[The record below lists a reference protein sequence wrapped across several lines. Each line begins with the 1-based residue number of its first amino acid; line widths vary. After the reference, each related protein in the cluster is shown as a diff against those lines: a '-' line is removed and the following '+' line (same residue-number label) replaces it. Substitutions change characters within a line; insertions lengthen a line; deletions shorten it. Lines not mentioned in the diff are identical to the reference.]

1 MSSPPDGTT
10 LSRDG
15 TALSAPASS
24 AVAGTPRAR
33 RALRLRW
40 RQQRGWV
47 VWLKRLIGAIGVLW
61 AAATLTFIVQQLMP
75 GSPALTI
82 LSGGATKPTHT
93 QIMAV
98 DQTYGFNKPVI
109 IQYLTFIGHLA
120 QGNLGTSYLQHQAVT
135 TIIAQQTWPTLEL
148 TIVSLVLSWIIAV
161 VFTITTAKR
170 GRPVSAIGSGIE
182 IVAAGLP
189 QYWLGIILLVVFAI
203 ELKWFPVE
211 GGVGLSSLVLPSLT
225 MAIPLAGFIGQVTR
239 DEFAKVLD
247 QPFITSARARGMG
260 DTEVRLRHALRHA
273 VLPGI
278 TLSGWALGSLFSSAV
293 VVEAVFAREGLGQV
307 LTNAVAGQDM
317 PVVVGVTLLVALV
330 YVVAN
335 LLVDAAYALVDP
347 EIRLA

>member
-1 MSSPPDGTT
+1 M
-10 LSRDG
+10 
-15 TALSAPASS
+15 
-24 AVAGTPRAR
+24 R
-33 RALRLRW
+33 RANW
-40 RQQRGWV
+40 KAQRGWV
-47 VWLKRLIGAIGVLW
+47 LWLKRLTGAVGVLW

-82 LSGGATKPTHT
+82 LSGGATKPSHA
-93 QIMAV
+93 QILAV
-98 DQTYGFNKPVI
+98 DAQYGFNKPVV

-120 QGNLGTSYLQHQAVT
+120 QGNLGTSYLQHQPVA
-135 TIIAQQTWPTLEL
+135 TIIAQQMWPTIEL
-148 TIVSLVLSWIIAV
+148 TVVSLVFSWVIAL
-161 VFTITTAKR
+161 VFTVATAKR
-170 GRPVSAIGSGIE
+170 GRLVSAIGSGVE
-182 IVAAGLP
+182 IIAAGLP

-211 GGVGLSSLVLPSLT
+211 GGSGLVPLVLPSLT
-225 MAIPLAGFIGQVTR
+225 LALPLAGFIGQVTR

-247 QPFITSARARGMG
+247 QPFIISARARGMG
-260 DTEVRLRHALRHA
+260 DTAVRLRHA

-317 PVVVGVTLLVALV
+317 PVVVGVTLLVAVV

-335 LLVDAAYALVDP
+335 LLVDAAYVLVDP
-347 EIRLA
+347 EIKLA

>member
-1 MSSPPDGTT
+1 
-10 LSRDG
+10 
-15 TALSAPASS
+15 
-24 AVAGTPRAR
+24 
-33 RALRLRW
+33 
-40 RQQRGWV
+40 
-47 VWLKRLIGAIGVLW
+47 LW

-93 QIMAV
+93 EILAV
-98 DQTYGFNKPVI
+98 DKEYGFSHPVI
-109 IQYLTFIGHLA
+109 VQYVTFIGHLA

-135 TIIAQQTWPTLEL
+135 TIVAQQTWPTLEL
-148 TIVSLVLSWIIAV
+148 TLVALVFAWIIAV
-161 VFTITTAKR
+161 AFTIVTARR
-170 GRPVSAIGSGIE
+170 GRFVSAIGSGAE
-182 IVAAGLP
+182 IISAGLP

-203 ELKWFPVE
+203 NLRWFPVE
-211 GGVGLSSLVLPSLT
+211 GGGGVTSLVLPSLT

-273 VLPGI
+273 VLPAI

-293 VVEAVFAREGLGQV
+293 LVEAVFAREGLGQV
-307 LTNAVAGQDM
+307 LTSAVAGQDM
-317 PVVVGVTLLVALV
+317 PVVVGVTLLVALI
-330 YVVAN
+330 YVVAG
-335 LLVDAAYALVDP
+335 LLVDAAYVLVDP

>member
-1 MSSPPDGTT
+1 V
-10 LSRDG
+10 R
-15 TALSAPASS
+15 
-24 AVAGTPRAR
+24 
-33 RALRLRW
+33 
-40 RQQRGWV
+40 RGWV
-47 VWLKRLIGAIGVLW
+47 RWLRRLTGAIGVLW

-82 LSGGATKPTHT
+82 LSGGATKPTHAE
-93 QIMAV
+93 ILAV
-98 DQTYGFNKPVI
+98 DQEYGFNHPVLA
-109 IQYLTFIGHLA
+109 QYFTFIGHLA

-135 TIIAQQTWPTLEL
+135 TILAQQTWPTLEL
-148 TIVSLVLSWIIAV
+148 TLVALVFAWIIAV
-161 VFTITTAKR
+161 TFTVLTARR
-170 GRPVSAIGSGIE
+170 GRLVSAIGSGAESIS
-182 IVAAGLP
+182 AGLP
-189 QYWLGIILLVVFAI
+189 QFWLGIILLVVFAI
-203 ELKWFPVE
+203 NLRWFPVE
-211 GGVGLSSLVLPSLT
+211 GGGGLASLVLPSLT

-293 VVEAVFAREGLGQV
+293 LVEAVFAREGLGQV

-335 LLVDAAYALVDP
+335 LLVDAAYVLVDP